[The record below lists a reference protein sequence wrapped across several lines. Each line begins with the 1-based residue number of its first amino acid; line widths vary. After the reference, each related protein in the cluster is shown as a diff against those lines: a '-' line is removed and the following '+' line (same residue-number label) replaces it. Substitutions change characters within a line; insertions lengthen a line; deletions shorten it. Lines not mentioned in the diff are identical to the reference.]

1 MSMELESL
9 RKEVN
14 ELRERLAI
22 AERQLAGLRQL
33 APTQTPLQQA
43 NSWPVR
49 PLYTLA
55 NGVISS

>member
-1 MSMELESL
+1 MELESL
-9 RKEVN
+9 RREVN

-33 APTQTPLQQA
+33 TPTQNPLPPI